1 MPVNATSFFSST
13 ATSFPTSVLKK
24 ETNNYQKKNK
34 KKKQSERVR
43 KDTNTTNC
51 DGVADKSENRCAVD
65 GYHTNHCRLIFLVS
79 LVLVRQ
85 RKNQI
90 RLSIKHKSVE
100 VEWTVHGRLPTT
112 GRDTNCII
120 NPVCQ
125 PLYTTKFTFYVAAV
139 PLGSG
144 NPRSKRAGGRGFKPP
159 PCANS

>member
-65 GYHTNHCRLIFLVS
+65 GYHTNHCRLILLVS

-90 RLSIKHKSVE
+90 RLSIKHISVE

-125 PLYTTKFTFYVAAV
+125 PLYTTKFTFSVAAV
-139 PLGSG
+139 PLV
-144 NPRSKRAGGRGFKPP
+144 
-159 PCANS
+159 